1 MRVLL
6 VWSMLRHCKANDY
19 DTDYDA
25 ETTVMTIRTRCF
37 MSEESA
43 RERLAA
49 VTCTPTIFDRFP
61 LSIMRDEDPSADGA
75 EGQTRW
81 IMSAS
86 AYAAATVVA
95 LERLSEQVNHKLAHF
110 LSTSA

>member
-25 ETTVMTIRTRCF
+25 ETTVMTIRTL
-37 MSEESA
+37 SA
-43 RERLAA
+43 REH
-49 VTCTPTIFDRFP
+49 FDPFYRFP
-61 LSIMRDEDPSADGA
+61 LSIMRDGDPPACNADG
-75 EGQTRW
+75 QTQW
-81 IMSAS
+81 IKSAS